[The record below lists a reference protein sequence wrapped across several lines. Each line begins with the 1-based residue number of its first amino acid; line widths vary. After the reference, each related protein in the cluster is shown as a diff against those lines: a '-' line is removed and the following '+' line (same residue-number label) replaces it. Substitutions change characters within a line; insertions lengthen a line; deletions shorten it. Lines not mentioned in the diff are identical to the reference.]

1 LAVHNF
7 PINIALTPIRYLYD
21 MADARIDGAIAV
33 IAVPLDRRLLWE
45 ALQAAGAPVDY
56 TGGHY
61 LPEGNKLLA
70 GVGDRVIALVV
81 VDNARDDGLRIG
93 RLTSPQKQTFC
104 LITIQAKPASAS
116 KRSATMERW
125 LHFVIRLV

>member
-1 LAVHNF
+1 
-7 PINIALTPIRYLYD
+7 

-33 IAVPLDRRLLWE
+33 IAVPLDRRLVWE
-45 ALQAAGAPVDY
+45 ALQAAGASVDY
-56 TGGHY
+56 IDGHQ
-61 LPEGNKLLA
+61 LPEGNKPLA
-70 GVGDRVIALVV
+70 GVGDRVIALVI

-93 RLTSPQKQTFC
+93 RLTSPQKQPFC
-104 LITIQAKPASAS
+104 LITIQAKLASAF